1 MPESLGG
8 EGFRV
13 FTSIYYNLG
22 NCLLNY
28 GRDCHFLNPESLG
41 GEGLR
46 AIPHFEG
53 SFGVI
58 CEGFPPL
65 FESNGCSVG
74 WRGGG
79 RYNKLPPSSGRWL
92 QLRQDDADH
101 VSGAGT
107 FSPLV
112 IGAMAAT
119 ACLKMQALST
129 TRLSVP
135 LSSGRWLQPRPCR

>member
-1 MPESLGG
+1 MVILAGEREMPESLGG

-74 WRGGG
+74 WRGGEG
-79 RYNKLPPSSGRWL
+79 IISYPRHRGDGCNY
-92 QLRQDDADH
+92 D
-101 VSGAGT
+101 
-107 FSPLV
+107 
-112 IGAMAAT
+112 
-119 ACLKMQALST
+119 KMMLIMY
-129 TRLSVP
+129 REPELSVP
-135 LSSGRWLQPRPCR
+135 LSSGRWLQPPV